1 MRRLFLLPFVLI
13 AAPLGAQEFD
23 LVIRNARL
31 VDGTGAP
38 ATTGDLAIRGDRVAA
53 IGRVTGRGRVEID
66 AAGRVAAPGFID
78 VHTHSEDIPQLPL
91 AENFLRMG
99 VTTIVT
105 GNCGTSRVDVA
116 DFFETI
122 RRTGT
127 GVNVATLVGQG
138 SVRGQVMGGSFMRPP
153 TPAEVDRMRELVARA
168 MQDGAVGMST
178 GLIYLPGTYTKT
190 EELIELAKVA
200 AAHGGIYASHM
211 RAETLKIFDAI
222 DELVR
227 IAREAKI
234 RAQVSHLKLSGP
246 SAWGRTDEV
255 VARLA
260 AARREG
266 LEIHHD
272 QYLYTASSTSISTLV
287 PTEAREGTAEDFR
300 TRIADPRRKAAIVD
314 EMKRTVA
321 AGKRG
326 DYGYAVIASYRR
338 NPALNGKSIRE
349 AARITRGDISLDAQI
364 ETILEITA
372 NGGAQGVF
380 HGMSEDDLRKFLVLP
395 ETMIASDAGP
405 RRFGDAVPHPRGY
418 GNNARLLGRYVRE
431 LGLLS
436 LEEGVRKMTS
446 LPAQTFRLRNRGE
459 LKPGFV
465 ADVVVFD
472 PAKVED
478 PSKFDDPHHYAK
490 GFSDVIVNGVPVIR
504 DGAITPARPG
514 RPVRL
519 QDE

>member
-1 MRRLFLLPFVLI
+1 MSKATALLLI
-13 AAPLGAQEFD
+13 LLAGPLGAQEFD

-38 ATTGDLAIRGDRVAA
+38 AATGDLAIRGDRLAA
-53 IGRVTGRGRVEID
+53 VGRVTGRGRVEID

-78 VHTHSEDIPQLPL
+78 VHTHSEDITELPL

-116 DFFETI
+116 EFFDAI
-122 RRTGT
+122 RRTG
-127 GVNVATLVGQG
+127 VG
-138 SVRGQVMGGSFMRPP
+138 PN
-153 TPAEVDRMRELVARA
+153 VDRMRELVAKA

-211 RAETLKIFDAI
+211 RAETVKIFDAL

-234 RAQVSHLKLSGP
+234 RAQVSHIKLSGP

-266 LEIHHD
+266 LDIRHD

-287 PTEAREGTAEDFR
+287 PTEAREGKTEEFR
-300 TRIADPRRKAAIVD
+300 ARLADPAKKAAIVD

-372 NGGAQGVF
+372 NGGAQGIF
-380 HGMSEDDLRKFLVLP
+380 HGMSEDDLQKFLVLP

-431 LGLLS
+431 LGLLG

-490 GFSDVIVNGVPVIR
+490 GFTDVIVNGVPVIR
-504 DGAITPARPG
+504 DGTVTAARPG